1 MCTSEIRIFIPD
13 NFSQEDV
20 ELYKKIMQDTKVQN
34 ECYKQS

>member
-1 MCTSEIRIFIPD
+1 MCTSEIRIFISD

-34 ECYKQS
+34 KCYKQS